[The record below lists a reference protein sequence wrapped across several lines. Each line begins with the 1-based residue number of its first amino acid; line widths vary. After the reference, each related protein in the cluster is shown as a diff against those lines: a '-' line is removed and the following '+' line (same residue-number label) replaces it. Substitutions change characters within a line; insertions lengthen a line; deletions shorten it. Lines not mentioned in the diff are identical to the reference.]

1 MLSTLRLSNLSLS
14 AMQLSRYIH
23 CIEKIIKTGASP
35 DYGASP
41 FFKTNLSIRKT
52 AIILDSPNLLLNR
65 MSSYDNLLLKYYLK

>member
-1 MLSTLRLSNLSLS
+1 MNNKVAKKIATGYSNPQRHSNF
-14 AMQLSRYIH
+14 
-23 CIEKIIKTGASP
+23 GASP